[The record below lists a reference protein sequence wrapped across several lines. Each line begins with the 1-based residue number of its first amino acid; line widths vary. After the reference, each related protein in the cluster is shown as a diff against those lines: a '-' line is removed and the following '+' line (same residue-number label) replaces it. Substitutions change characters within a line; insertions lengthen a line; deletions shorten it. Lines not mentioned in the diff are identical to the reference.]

1 MVAGMKK
8 IVLLLWIAFIMISI
22 TGCRK
27 IDDAKEDISSEDR
40 KETEPQE
47 MTETEGYTL
56 SDFYPFLDNTLYTYQ
71 GKGNEYA
78 SFTTS
83 VDFFDETRAQIR
95 KKDEG
100 TEKVDVIEVNEG
112 RIVRILSREECH
124 YRENFLSKEPE
135 MSDILLMEPLVKG
148 TKWSAP
154 DGSRR
159 YISGVNVK
167 VVTPAG
173 DFDAVEVI
181 TESADA
187 KKIDYYAAGIGLVKT
202 VWESQEG
209 DIISSTLE
217 QVTMNQPLIQRIR
230 FFYPNSNADKL
241 YYIDKDVNYNTN
253 DQTTIVL
260 GDVFKDLPKGDVARV
275 LTENVTINWLHLNED
290 RRLSVDFSRELLSEM
305 NAGTGYESLI
315 LVSITNTLGSYYDV
329 EKVFITVE
337 GSPYSSG
344 HIIMDEA
351 DAFLVATKDAL
362 PLPTPE

>member
-1 MVAGMKK
+1 M
-8 IVLLLWIAFIMISI
+8 
-22 TGCRK
+22 
-27 IDDAKEDISSEDR
+27 
-40 KETEPQE
+40 
-47 MTETEGYTL
+47 
-56 SDFYPFLDNTLYTYQ
+56 
-71 GKGNEYA
+71 
-78 SFTTS
+78 
-83 VDFFDETRAQIR
+83 
-95 KKDEG
+95 
-100 TEKVDVIEVNEG
+100 
-112 RIVRILSREECH
+112 
-124 YRENFLSKEPE
+124 
-135 MSDILLMEPLVKG
+135 
-148 TKWSAP
+148 
-154 DGSRR
+154 
-159 YISGVNVK
+159 
-167 VVTPAG
+167 
-173 DFDAVEVI
+173 EVI

-202 VWESQEG
+202 VWKSQEG

-217 QVTMNQPLIQRIR
+217 QVTMNQPLIQCIR

-290 RRLSVDFSRELLSEM
+290 GRLSVDFSKELLSEM